1 MNSEPNWAEVDGE
14 AEMDYSHRPTLLPK
28 LGSKIGSSLPET
40 PEIDDPDIDTSD
52 PAIRTFLNS
61 LPNNGPYR
69 IMITNLPQNITQ
81 ESLESTLTTD
91 YRITATI
98 RYKPGVPY
106 CFLNFDNRNHC
117 LESTSLF
124 GARIHGAAVKLKV
137 NPSDQQAE
145 IRRANTATRNS
156 GSSRSTLSGST
167 GGRFKNLARDSS
179 GTSLRTTKHRHPVGG
194 SIRKKRSNARN
205 NQSSSQS
212 KQPTNPWNS
221 ESRNQP
227 KSDYKILARRK
238 QPAPNSNR
246 RFDRGAS
253 SGASSAPSR
262 QRDDMRAPRRQD
274 NFRDRR
280 DRGGREDRRD
290 NRDNRDDAFSFRNRR
305 EPRREDD
312 IPRQREPRREDDGP
326 RRRKLRDDDG
336 RADGALNWRSN
347 TTNTPTRPRVDRR
360 DPGREVNTDSNFSRR
375 ALNST
380 PRRTPAQKDKEKDA
394 PASKN
399 RFANKFDLLAEDED

>member
-14 AEMDYSHRPTLLPK
+14 AEMDYSHRPTLLPT
-28 LGSKIGSSLPET
+28 LGPKIGSGLPDT
-40 PEIDDPDIDTSD
+40 PEIDNPDIDTND
-52 PAIRTFLNS
+52 PAVRNFLNS

-69 IMITNLPQNITQ
+69 IMISNLPQNITK
-81 ESLESTLTTD
+81 ESLESTLTTE

-145 IRRANTATRNS
+145 IRRANTASRNS
-156 GSSRSTLSGST
+156 GSSRATLSGST

-179 GTSLRTTKHRHPVGG
+179 GTSLRATKHRHPVGG

-212 KQPTNPWNS
+212 KPHTNPWNN

-238 QPAPNSNR
+238 QPAAQPTSNR
-246 RFDRGAS
+246 RFDRGTS

-262 QRDDMRAPRRQD
+262 QRDDNMRAPRRQD

-280 DRGGREDRRD
+280 DRGGRDDRRD

-305 EPRREDD
+305 DQRRDD
-312 IPRQREPRREDDGP
+312 DVP

-336 RADGALNWRSN
+336 RSDGALNWRSN
-347 TTNTPTRPRVDRR
+347 TSNTPTKPRVDRR
-360 DPGREVNTDSNFSRR
+360 DPGREVSTESNFSRR
-375 ALNST
+375 ALNSA
-380 PRRTPAQKDKEKDA
+380 PRRTPAQKDKEKEA
-394 PASKN
+394 QANKN

>member
-14 AEMDYSHRPTLLPK
+14 AEMDYSHRPTLLPT
-28 LGSKIGSSLPET
+28 LGPKIGSGLPDT
-40 PEIDDPDIDTSD
+40 PEIDNPDIDTND
-52 PAIRTFLNS
+52 PAIRNFLNS

-69 IMITNLPQNITQ
+69 IMISNLPQNITK
-81 ESLESTLTTD
+81 ESLESTLTTE

-98 RYKPGVPY
+98 RYTPGVPY

-124 GARIHGAAVKLKV
+124 GARIHGAAVKLRVK
-137 NPSDQQAE
+137 PSDQQAE
-145 IRRANTATRNS
+145 IRRANTASRNS
-156 GSSRSTLSGST
+156 GSSRATLSGST

-179 GTSLRTTKHRHPVGG
+179 GTSLRATKHRHPVGG

-212 KQPTNPWNS
+212 KPHTNPWNN

-238 QPAPNSNR
+238 QPAAQPTSNR
-246 RFDRGAS
+246 RFDRGTS

-262 QRDDMRAPRRQD
+262 QRDDNMRAPRRQD

-280 DRGGREDRRD
+280 DRGGRDDRRD

-305 EPRREDD
+305 DQRRDD
-312 IPRQREPRREDDGP
+312 DVP

-336 RADGALNWRSN
+336 RSDGALNWRSN
-347 TTNTPTRPRVDRR
+347 TSNTPTKPRVDRR
-360 DPGREVNTDSNFSRR
+360 DPGREVSTESNFSRR
-375 ALNST
+375 ALNSA
-380 PRRTPAQKDKEKDA
+380 PRRTPAQKDKEKEA
-394 PASKN
+394 QANKN